1 MFLHIHLTV
10 TKRAEVPVIVR
21 EWSLGIPPNSLDG
34 LDELQK
40 NLAFK
45 AYASVQLLAFEQGSR
60 S

>member
-1 MFLHIHLTV
+1 MHIHLTV
-10 TKRAEVPVIVR
+10 TKRQSSVLQAEVPVTVG

-45 AYASVQLLAFEQGSR
+45 AYASVQLLAFE
-60 S
+60 